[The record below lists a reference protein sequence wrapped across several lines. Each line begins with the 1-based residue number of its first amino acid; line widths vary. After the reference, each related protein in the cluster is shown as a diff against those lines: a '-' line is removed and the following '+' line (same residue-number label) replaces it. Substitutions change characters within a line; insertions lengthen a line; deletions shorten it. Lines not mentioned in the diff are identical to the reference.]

1 MLKLERKEKG
11 TMLFKDIVDA
21 KRCAFFNDAADW
33 RDAIRKSCK
42 TGCATADYE
51 ERIIQCVEE
60 FGPYI
65 VIVPGLAIPHST
77 KGSPGVTQTAIAF
90 TKFEKP
96 VSFDPADREKDATLF
111 FTLAAVDDEKHLE
124 NMRQLF
130 TILSDGQILEQLSHV
145 KSEDDLLE
153 LDKALSRMPF
163 V

>member
-1 MLKLERKEKG
+1 MR
-11 TMLFKDIVDA
+11 
-21 KRCAFFNDAADW
+21 R
-33 RDAIRKSCK
+33 
-42 TGCATADYE
+42 
-51 ERIIQCVEE
+51 RIWSLYCNCT
-60 FGPYI
+60 
-65 VIVPGLAIPHST
+65 GLAIPHST

>member
-1 MLKLERKEKG
+1 
-11 TMLFKDIVDA
+11 MLFKDIVDA
-21 KRCAFFNDAADW
+21 KHYAFFNSADDW
-33 RDAIRKSCK
+33 RDAIHKSCRPLVK
-42 TGCATADYE
+42 TGCATTDYE
-51 ERIIQCVEE
+51 ESIILCVEE

-77 KGSPGVTQTAIAF
+77 KGSPGVTRTAIAF
-90 TKFEKP
+90 TKFEQP

-130 TILSDGQILEQLSHV
+130 TILSNDQILEQLSHV

-153 LDKALSRMPF
+153 LDKALSQMPF